1 MEVKILFRMDLFV
14 NHSRKK
20 ANANHE
26 DNIILYFDSG
36 ESVVHQFTKRFY
48 DNQYKIYLI
57 RVPP

>member
-48 DNQYKIYLI
+48 DISTKFI
-57 RVPP
+57 